1 MTNEEYL
8 TRLQTLR
15 EREVALMEEKAQL
28 QRDYL
33 DSQEFRVG
41 DEVYYTPPTSRHYP
55 PERELKGFI
64 FSAEPSFRFND
75 VYIYYTVCLATKAGT
90 LPKLA
95 KNASYGCKETLNLR
109 KVEASND

>member
-41 DEVYYTPPTSRHYP
+41 DQVYYTPPTSRHYP

>member
-1 MTNEEYL
+1 MTDEEYL
-8 TRLQTLR
+8 SGLEALRVRQALLDQEKTRHLQ
-15 EREVALMEEKAQL
+15 V
-28 QRDYL
+28 YL

-41 DEVYYTPPTSRHYP
+41 DQVYYTPPTSRHYP